1 MESCIANRLNSLY
14 VLYCN
19 LEKKVNDSLIKGEL
33 EIVKNEMKSIKN
45 ETDSSIKEDI
55 QLIKNELKSIKNE
68 TDHSIKEDIQL
79 IKNELKSIKN
89 ETDHSIKEDIQLI
102 KNETDH
108 SIKEDIQL
116 IKNETD
122 HSIKEDIQLIKN
134 EMKSIKKEFEKI
146 RDLQYD
152 KNLESTPNYLEY
164 TTLYADFE
172 NNGVCI
178 YCPSE
183 PYEPDNDISFGPII
197 DNDIYT
203 NLKNILNN

>member
-33 EIVKNEMKSIKN
+33 EIVKNEMKTIKN
-45 ETDSSIKEDI
+45 ETDS
-55 QLIKNELKSIKNE
+55 
-68 TDHSIKEDIQL
+68 
-79 IKNELKSIKN
+79 
-89 ETDHSIKEDIQLI
+89 
-102 KNETDH
+102 

>member
-55 QLIKNELKSIKNE
+55 QLIKNELKS
-68 TDHSIKEDIQL
+68 
-79 IKNELKSIKN
+79 
-89 ETDHSIKEDIQLI
+89 I